1 MLVAESREIVCF
13 NVETEEKTNLTQ
25 TTKYQTSGR
34 VFSGL
39 AEVNSVH
46 MIQAAININ
55 NEICNSKKSQKSGW
69 REDTIKNARGL
80 HFILWL
86 YSCMTEGHS

>member
-1 MLVAESREIVCF
+1 MLVAELREIVCF

-34 VFSGL
+34 VFSRL
-39 AEVNSVH
+39 AEVYSVH

-55 NEICNSKKSQKSGW
+55 NEICNS
-69 REDTIKNARGL
+69 
-80 HFILWL
+80 
-86 YSCMTEGHS
+86 